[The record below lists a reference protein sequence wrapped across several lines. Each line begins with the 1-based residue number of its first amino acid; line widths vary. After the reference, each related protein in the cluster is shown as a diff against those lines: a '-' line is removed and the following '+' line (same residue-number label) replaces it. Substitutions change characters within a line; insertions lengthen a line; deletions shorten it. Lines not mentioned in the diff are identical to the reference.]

1 MIANSSFCLPSTD
14 RAVSWLQI
22 ALMDSSAGCEDHRE
36 QIGLDVEAA
45 PGDTSGR
52 FDLVPGEGS
61 STGNVTGGREF
72 ARYHFVHT
80 HFLHTRP
87 VRTAFAALSGCGK
100 SEHLL
105 AKKRQDAG

>member
-1 MIANSSFCLPSTD
+1 
-14 RAVSWLQI
+14 
-22 ALMDSSAGCEDHRE
+22 MDSSAGCEDHRE

-72 ARYHFVHT
+72 ARYRFVHT
-80 HFLHTRP
+80 HFLRTRP
-87 VRTAFAALSGCGK
+87 VEDRLCGAERLRQVRTSTRQEAARRRLK
-100 SEHLL
+100 
-105 AKKRQDAG
+105 